1 MSWRER
7 TRRLMPYV
15 VTAIAGFTIA
25 YLILFLF
32 VFRPSVLPSN
42 ERVPDVVGMDYERAR
57 ERLSRAGFE
66 AEMGPLRPDPIV
78 AKGGVIEQSPRAG
91 GILEEGGKVV
101 LSVSAGAPR
110 NNPVVG
116 DTGR

>member
-1 MSWRER
+1 MTWRTR
-7 TRRLMPYV
+7 TRRLLPYV
-15 VTAIAGFTIA
+15 VAALAGFTIA

-32 VFRPSVLPSN
+32 VFRPSVIPAN
-42 ERVPDVVGMDYERAR
+42 ERVPDVMGMDYEVAR
-57 ERLSRAGFE
+57 ERLSNAGFE

-78 AKGGVIEQSPRAG
+78 ANGAVVEQSPRAG

-101 LSVSAGAPR
+101 LTVSAGPPR
-110 NNPVVG
+110 SNPVST